1 MAASYEAAHKSR
13 LKPLIEVSSRAAI
26 VKHSA
31 LNRLKP
37 KVTMV
42 TKKSPS
48 PAASKSTR
56 KTAATLEP
64 GNYALI
70 TGASSGIGLTL
81 AKQLAA
87 KGFDVILVARS
98 VDKLQALATELADQ
112 HGIQAR
118 VAAADLTQPA
128 SIQNLATLLQ
138 NQGLSIRVLVNC
150 AGVLHQ
156 DAFVNMQ
163 AAQLQQMIDLNISAL
178 TAMLHA
184 VLPMMQ
190 RTVAERGGKAH
201 VLNVASIAAF
211 QPIPMLAAYAASKAY
226 VLSLSESLAEE
237 LQGTGVSVTALCP
250 GITATNMFAQA
261 KSANDKLSQ
270 LPSFLIAD
278 VNDVARQALEAM
290 LRGDAI
296 CVPGAVYQLGA
307 LASRSAPKWLVRKM
321 GGLVGR
327 GAM

>member
-1 MAASYEAAHKSR
+1 MVTRKA
-13 LKPLIEVSSRAAI
+13 SSRKSSAA
-26 VKHSA
+26 K
-31 LNRLKP
+31 
-37 KVTMV
+37 
-42 TKKSPS
+42 
-48 PAASKSTR
+48 
-56 KTAATLEP
+56 P

-70 TGASSGIGLTL
+70 TGASSGIGLEL
-81 AKQLAA
+81 ARQLAA

-98 VDKLQALATELADQ
+98 VDKLQALATDLSEKY
-112 HGIQAR
+112 GIAAR
-118 VAAADLTQPA
+118 VAAADLTQSA
-128 SIQNLATLLQ
+128 SIQNLATLLDQQ
-138 NQGLSIRVLVNC
+138 NLSIRVLVNC

-156 DAFVNMQ
+156 DAFINMQ
-163 AAQLQQMIDLNISAL
+163 AAQVQQMIDLNISAL

-190 RTVAERGGKAH
+190 RTVAEQGGKAH

-237 LQGTGVSVTALCP
+237 LQGSGVSVTALCP

-270 LPSFLIAD
+270 LPRFLVAD
-278 VNDVARQALEAM
+278 VKEVASTALEAM

-321 GGLVGR
+321 GGLMGR
-327 GAM
+327 KAM

>member
-1 MAASYEAAHKSR
+1 
-13 LKPLIEVSSRAAI
+13 
-26 VKHSA
+26 
-31 LNRLKP
+31 
-37 KVTMV
+37 MV
-42 TKKSPS
+42 TKRVSATSRTPS
-48 PAASKSTR
+48 PRKSDAAPDS
-56 KTAATLEP
+56 

-70 TGASSGIGLTL
+70 TGASSGIGLAL
-81 AKQLAA
+81 ATQLAA

-98 VDKLQALATELADQ
+98 VDKLQALATELAAK
-112 HGIQAR
+112 HGVQTR
-118 VAAADLTQPA
+118 VAAADLTQSA

-138 NQGLSIRVLVNC
+138 KQGLSIRVLVNC

-163 AAQLQQMIDLNISAL
+163 ATQVQQMIDLNISAL

-184 VLPMMQ
+184 ILPMMQ
-190 RTVAERGGKAH
+190 STVAEQGGKAH

-226 VLSLSESLAEE
+226 VLSLSEALAEE
-237 LQGTGVSVTALCP
+237 MQDSGVSVTALCP

-261 KSANDKLSQ
+261 QDANDKLSQ
-270 LPSFLIAD
+270 LPRFLIAD
-278 VNDVARQALEAM
+278 VNDVARQALDAT

-296 CVPGAVYQLGA
+296 CVPGAVYQLSA

-321 GGLVGR
+321 GGLLGR
-327 GAM
+327 RAM

>member
-1 MAASYEAAHKSR
+1 
-13 LKPLIEVSSRAAI
+13 
-26 VKHSA
+26 
-31 LNRLKP
+31 
-37 KVTMV
+37 MV
-42 TKKSPS
+42 
-48 PAASKSTR
+48 TR
-56 KTAATLEP
+56 KTSSSKTATAQP

-70 TGASSGIGLTL
+70 TGASSGIGLEL
-81 AKQLAA
+81 AQQLAA

-98 VDKLQALATELADQ
+98 VDKLQALATELSEK
-112 HGIQAR
+112 HGIAAR

-128 SIQNLATLLQ
+128 SIQNLATLLHK
-138 NQGLSIRVLVNC
+138 QGLNIRVLVNC

-156 DAFVNMQ
+156 EAFVNM
-163 AAQLQQMIDLNISAL
+163 AAAHIQQMIDLNISAL

-184 VLPMMQ
+184 ILPLMQ
-190 RTVAERGGKAH
+190 RTVAEQGGKAH

-226 VLSLSESLAEE
+226 VLSLSEALAEE
-237 LQGTGVSVTALCP
+237 LQGSGVSVTALCP

-261 KSANDKLSQ
+261 KNANDKLSQ
-270 LPSFLIAD
+270 LPRFLIAD
-278 VNDVARQALEAM
+278 VKEVASTALEAM

-321 GGLVGR
+321 GGLMGR
-327 GAM
+327 KVM